1 VIGINTLIIRGSI
14 LGSAPAEG
22 LGFVIPS
29 NLVGI
34 ITKQVIQEGYFTR
47 PYLGIHLYPITPNIA
62 KAYDFTVEWG
72 AYVTEVELNNL
83 AGRSNLQPGDII
95 IKIGDIA
102 LDEEHTF
109 VNEMFAF
116 QPGEPVTTEI
126 LRGDS
131 AIWIQITFG
140 ETMSG

>member
-1 VIGINTLIIRGSI
+1 MIGINTLIIRISI
-14 LGSAPAEG
+14 LGSAPAKG
-22 LGFVIPS
+22 IGFANTS

-34 ITKQVIQEGYFTR
+34 IAEQVIQEYFSR
-47 PYLGIHLYPITPNIA
+47 PHLGINIQPTSPNFGQ
-62 KAYDFTVEWG
+62 AYDFPIKWG
-72 AYVTEVELNNL
+72 AYLTGVELINL

-95 IKIGDIA
+95 TKIGDIA

-116 QPGEPVTTEI
+116 QPGEPLAIEI

-131 AIWIQITFG
+131 AIRIQVTFG
-140 ETMSG
+140 ETMSD

>member
-1 VIGINTLIIRGSI
+1 M
-14 LGSAPAEG
+14 
-22 LGFVIPS
+22 
-29 NLVGI
+29 
-34 ITKQVIQEGYFTR
+34 Q
-47 PYLGIHLYPITPNIA
+47 PITPNIA
-62 KAYDFTVEWG
+62 KAYDFPVKWG
-72 AYVTEVELNNL
+72 AYVTEGELINPV
-83 AGRSNLQPGDII
+83 GRNNLQPGDII
-95 IKIGDIA
+95 NKIGDIA

-116 QPGEPVTTEI
+116 QPGEPVTIEI